1 MYAMKHAYNK
11 CEAGG
16 KKGRLRDP
24 GNLCGTKA
32 LCAYFHPSGFSAA
45 YINLDASQIDEPAPS
60 GVTVRVADCVAGA
73 WSSAAV
79 ITKSGH
85 CIPSSKKQCNSAMKT
100 T

>member
-1 MYAMKHAYNK
+1 MKHAYNK

-32 LCAYFHPSGFSAA
+32 LCAYFHPSGFAA
-45 YINLDASQIDEPAPS
+45 ADIHLDAPQIDEPTPS
-60 GVTVRVADCVAGA
+60 GVSVRVADRITCA

-79 ITKSGH
+79 ITKFGH
-85 CIPSSKKQCNSAMKT
+85 YIPSSKNSAMKT